1 MLSLIDAL
9 LVSSELARLSCRID
23 LSERQDSRQDS
34 RGDQSR
40 QIYNHW
46 PYLDGLFTGA

>member
-23 LSERQDSRQDS
+23 LSERQDSR
-34 RGDQSR
+34 GDQSR